1 MMIKHAAIA
10 GVLGDDSARVT
21 VAPKKAVVLN
31 LEDAAA
37 EARKDAARF
46 SLYRGL
52 MSIDRDPFVR
62 INGLDIRDC
71 HALVDTGAGLCTV
84 DGKTVDIPF
93 SDMKRILA
101 LVKACEV
108 YHGDL

>member
-1 MMIKHAAIA
+1 MMIKNAAMA
-10 GVLGDDSARVT
+10 GVLGAGGARVT
-21 VAPKKAVVLN
+21 VVPKKAIVPDP
-31 LEDAAA
+31 ET
-37 EARKDAARF
+37 EARKDATRF

-52 MSIDRDPFVR
+52 MSIDRDPVVR

-93 SDMKRILA
+93 SDVKRILA